1 MTNVDLDKPVATL
14 KALLIKDF
22 DTYQTLS
29 ASRDQKE
36 NAAFAV
42 ILGAAFMAAVDRH
55 FGGNPSPG
63 DVINFVAD
71 ARVRYPITG
80 EKVPPQEAEAVIRAV
95 AGEDHLMKTMD
106 GKTIGAAQTAML
118 FALAQE
124 DYSSAAEV
132 DALLSE
138 ASEQAADYFR
148 RAGQ

>member
-1 MTNVDLDKPVATL
+1 MTNVDLGKPVATL
-14 KALLIKDF
+14 KALLTKDF
-22 DTYQTLS
+22 ETFQTLS
-29 ASRDQKE
+29 ASRGQKE

-42 ILGAAFMAAVDRH
+42 VLGSAFMTAVERH
-55 FGGNPSPG
+55 FGENPSPG

-71 ARVRYPITG
+71 ARVRYPVTG
-80 EKVPPQEAEAVIRAV
+80 EKVPVQDAEAVIRAV
-95 AGEDHLMKTMD
+95 VGEDHLMNTMD
-106 GKTIGAAQTAML
+106 GKAVGAAQTAML

-132 DALLSE
+132 DALLSD